1 MSTRSVLS
9 SGLDGKDVVIVATRE
24 ELASPS
30 KVSLPE
36 PEPTPGLIL
45 ADGSINWGCPCLG
58 GMATGPC
65 GSQFREAFSC
75 FHYSDADPKGSD
87 CYEKFSVMQECMSHY
102 PELYG
107 KDDDDE
113 LAAAMD
119 SAAMDSAATD
129 SAATDSATNDKPEPI
144 AAAAGDAR

>member
-1 MSTRSVLS
+1 MRL
-9 SGLDGKDVVIVATRE
+9 E
-24 ELASPS
+24 
-30 KVSLPE
+30 
-36 PEPTPGLIL
+36 
-45 ADGSINWGCPCLG
+45 
-58 GMATGPC
+58 
-65 GSQFREAFSC
+65 C
-75 FHYSDADPKGSD
+75 FSDADPKGSD

-144 AAAAGDAR
+144 AAAAGAAGDAR